1 MVGIAFSYLRF
12 STPEQA
18 SGDSRRRQLAMAE
31 KYAAD
36 HHLKLDLQLSFR
48 DLGVSA
54 FRGEN
59 AKEGALRA
67 FLEAIEHNLV
77 PQGSFLL
84 VESLDRL
91 SRDQILAAQSLFLQI
106 VQAGITIVTLVDQ
119 RSYSIESLNRNPI
132 DLIISLVVMMRANE
146 ESQTK
151 SHRIR
156 EVFAQKRSH
165 LAERP
170 WSARCPGWLRLD
182 KAQGKFVVV
191 EERANIIRRI
201 YREALAGVGHQTIA
215 RRLNEEGVSLFGQ
228 GNQRGKLWNPS
239 LIRHFLRYPAVI
251 GDFTP
256 TVTEFVDGMRRA
268 RPQTTVPNYFPAVVD
283 QADWDRVQAIR
294 AEWSKHHKN
303 TVSKAG
309 RANLLAGLSRCPHC
323 DSYMVLLSSSNPNW
337 RYLTC
342 RKANFGL
349 GCSDRWIRYPGIE
362 DTFTHDID
370 EVIRGC
376 PKPVL
381 DPDIRSSRLE
391 QIRRR
396 LHVLRGRLASIQS
409 EYVLVRRINRPSLAN
424 AERVEAE
431 MQQLLDERK
440 ALRIDRPRW
449 LDVTLAARLAK
460 LREAARAIDVDRHA
474 LNTILR
480 SLLVRVVVDWEHDR
494 LMLHWKHG
502 GQSVVPVLI
511 TPLRV
516 VSNRRRSD
524 RPRLGP
530 GRVPAP
536 LPVSER

>member
-1 MVGIAFSYLRF
+1 MAGIAFSYLRF

-31 KYAAD
+31 KFAAD
-36 HHLKLDLQLSFR
+36 HHLKLDRQLSFR

-77 PQGSFLL
+77 PKGSFLL

-91 SRDQILAAQSLFLQI
+91 SRNQILSAQSLFL
-106 VQAGITIVTLVDQ
+106 
-119 RSYSIESLNRNPI
+119 R
-132 DLIISLVVMMRANE
+132 
-146 ESQTK
+146 
-151 SHRIR
+151 
-156 EVFAQKRSH
+156 

-182 KAQGKFVVV
+182 KTQGKFTVV

-215 RRLNEEGVSLFGQ
+215 RQLNEEAVPLFGQ
-228 GNQRGKLWNPS
+228 GNQRGKMWNRS

-268 RPQTTVPNYFPAVVD
+268 RPQATVPNYFPAVVD
-283 QADWDRVQAIR
+283 RADWDRVQAIR
-294 AEWSKHHKN
+294 AQWSKHHKN
-303 TVSKAG
+303 TVSKVG
-309 RANLLAGLSRCPHC
+309 RANLLAGLSRCPYC

-342 RKANFGL
+342 RKAYSGL
-349 GCSDRWIRYPGIE
+349 GCSDRWVRYAGIE
-362 DTFTHDID
+362 DALTRDID
-370 EVIRGC
+370 EIIGGC
-376 PKPVL
+376 PKPLL
-381 DPDIRSSRLE
+381 DPDIRSNRLE

-396 LHVLRGRLASIQS
+396 LHELRVRLASIQS

-424 AERVEAE
+424 AERIEAE

-440 ALRIDRPRW
+440 TLRIDRPRW
-449 LDVTLAARLAK
+449 LNVILAARMAK
-460 LREAARAIDVDRHA
+460 LREVARTMDVDRHA

-480 SLLVRVVVDWEHDR
+480 SLLVRVVVDW
-494 LMLHWKHG
+494 
-502 GQSVVPVLI
+502 
-511 TPLRV
+511 
-516 VSNRRRSD
+516 
-524 RPRLGP
+524 
-530 GRVPAP
+530 
-536 LPVSER
+536 